1 MNQLQPTLR
10 HAGQAQ
16 RDTTPISGQAIGRQ
30 PTFLEVSIKT
40 IVVHTVTYFL
50 VGLLAMTVFDYAK
63 LFAEAE
69 MSPWLRQTDDA
80 IVALGPALQP
90 LRGLLFAIAFY
101 PLREVIFG
109 RKHGWLVLWLVLV
122 IVGIF
127 STFGPTPGS
136 IEGLIY
142 MTVSP
147 GRQLGGLM
155 EVLLQSLLLSTI
167 LCFWINHAG
176 RRWLAWLLSML
187 MVLAVLLSITGFVM
201 AGSTGS

>member
-1 MNQLQPTLR
+1 MNQLRTTLPQTR
-10 HAGQAQ
+10 QARPETRLTNGQAV
-16 RDTTPISGQAIGRQ
+16 RRQ
-30 PTFLEVSIKT
+30 PAFLELSIKT

-50 VGLLAMTVFDYAK
+50 VGLLAMTIFDYAA
-63 LFAEAE
+63 LFAQSD
-69 MSPWLRQTDDA
+69 MSPWLRQTDDP

-109 RKHGWLVLWLVLV
+109 RRHGWSVLWLVLV

-136 IEGLIY
+136 VEGLIY

-147 GRQLGGLM
+147 GRQLGGLL
-155 EVLLQSLLLSTI
+155 EVLLQSLLLSTV
-167 LCFWINHAG
+167 LCFWVEHAE
-176 RRWLAWLLSML
+176 RRWLAWALGILAA
-187 MVLAVLLSITGFVM
+187 LAVLLSVTGFVM
-201 AGSTGS
+201 AGAA